1 MSTLTGEDFLARF
14 VTPWAGAR
22 LVPTPVRIRRVVVA
36 IASRVAAVGSAGRR
50 QVAILEARF
59 QVADFFG
66 VAGAD

>member
-14 VTPWAGAR
+14 VPPRAGAR
-22 LVPTPVRIRRVVVA
+22 PVSALVRIRRVVVA